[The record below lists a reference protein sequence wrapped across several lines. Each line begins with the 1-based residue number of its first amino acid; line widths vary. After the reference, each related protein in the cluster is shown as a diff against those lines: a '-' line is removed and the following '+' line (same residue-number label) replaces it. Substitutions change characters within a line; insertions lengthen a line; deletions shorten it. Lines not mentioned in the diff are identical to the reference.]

1 MAGRD
6 GNDPG
11 PPAGRFDRRLFL
23 QTTAG
28 FGVGSVVG
36 LGGTETASA
45 GGGDGLWE
53 FTTKNWVSSSPT
65 VVDETVYI
73 GSADTR
79 VYAIDAVSGESEWFV
94 ETDDIVFGSPNVKD
108 GTVYIGEGHWSTRNQ
123 SGQATV
129 QGSGVPPRSIDTSLS
144 PDAKQ
149 RAVYALDAATGE
161 QQWKVLTDDSVQSSP
176 TVIDGTVYVGS
187 FDGRLYAIDADDG
200 TVNWT
205 FETNAPVR
213 TSPVVANETVYF
225 GNDNGIVSAVDGST
239 GDLEWQYQ
247 TSGPIGTAV
256 TYAEDTVFFGN
267 IDPDSDAD
275 TFVYALDAN
284 DGSEQWVVGT
294 SESVGSAPTVNG
306 DTVFVGSGVP
316 GGGSASVY
324 ALDRANGDVRWEFP
338 AESRIESSPT
348 VAGNTVFVGGF
359 NGSLFALQADSGD
372 VKWTFDGAPIVSSPT
387 VVDGTVFFG
396 RSDDAVFALDAGVDG
411 SSEDARVHSGALGH
425 HHVWANEEWSDGN
438 GVTFDIT
445 PQNPTVGE
453 EITLDASDTTGTV
466 EGFEWAFGDGTTA
479 TGEVVTHS
487 YDQPGTYQVTLT
499 VQRPDET
506 DTETESLSVTE
517 ETGGTVIYERDFESV
532 DPGTVPSDFVLVGN
546 DEQEVTNNDAVSGGQ
561 SYYMSGDHGGCWMA
575 IARFP
580 EAADLSFTDN
590 MAFTGSFKRVAG
602 SEGCHSHSGRIRLS
616 TNASSGEFDGNR
628 QGLLTFDPDGTVT
641 AAGETVGDYEEG
653 EWVSFEVEY
662 DRNPEEGTVTYHCQ
676 IDGGE
681 TTSVTREAS
690 DTEDELSAIQLQ
702 SDDFTV
708 LWDDVS
714 VVETDDSSDPGT
726 VTFEITPPSPTVGEE
741 ITFDASDTTGTVE
754 EFEWAFDDGATATG
768 EIVTHSYDQPGTYEV
783 TLTVQR
789 PGSTETASKQLDVAE
804 EDDQGDGGVTAAF
817 EYGPEFPEPGQSVS
831 FDATPSSGSIS
842 EYVWEF
848 DDGSTADGV
857 TVTHS
862 YDEPG
867 EYEVELRALTV
878 PESAARTVGENGH
891 LVVPDQVEDGG
902 ETTAEDPVVADKAK
916 ATIIVEAEDETV
928 TGFTVSDTEPF
939 TYETVQFDT
948 GIDQETAEDAG
959 LSLSW
964 SFGDGATAEGVTVG
978 HEYTAP
984 GTYSVELSTDGETFE
999 KTVEVQ
1005 EPPIEVTDVG
1015 REIGGTL
1022 LPNLGVDETVEAS
1035 VQTAGNQKL
1044 DRVEFE
1050 FAGQQIED
1058 GTPPYDAAFTIGEL
1072 DTPGTPLTIRAVGS
1086 NGAVREVTREIPVHE
1101 LPDWLVFVLEAD
1113 SIVVESPADTDADE
1127 FTLTYSPLDNLDVG
1141 FTVPENVLGGEDG
1154 TSADGDGDYDF
1165 GVGFGG
1171 IYNPLTARAEV
1182 TASGSVAAEVLA
1194 VGFDLQVEVTGTV
1207 NTNTLELAGAEAKIN
1222 SQLEFDIEP
1231 PTIPVP
1237 LSIPIPGTNTSIGVV
1252 PTVVVEADGTFN
1264 FDQEL
1269 AFQDGTVKPGVA
1281 LNVTLGI
1288 TLQIPGVPA
1297 GELKGVPSGGI
1308 EGSFDLGTEDW
1319 NLSASIYL
1327 AGKVVLDLPLLPGI
1341 ELEVDPIWE
1350 EPLVGGGALDGDT
1363 WDSADATVRHRS
1375 PGGEQ
1380 PLPEIESV
1388 DSVGSLPQDVSPQES
1403 FRLSDRPYEDID
1415 PAIATAADDRTL
1427 VVWTQQP
1434 DNGSET
1440 GHDIVGRWFENGTW
1454 GETLDITDDSKSH
1467 AAPVCAATDTGEIL
1481 LAWRQLDTSE
1491 TQIDTVQDAQESLD
1505 EAQIGFSIY
1514 DGSSWS
1520 EPATLT
1526 SSDMVDRRPTVA
1538 PDDDGWLLA
1547 YERFDRETGA
1557 TAVHSVALSTDGTV
1571 DDVEQRDGAA
1581 SPDAGRRNDD
1591 GVDLAYLSLNASGA
1605 VEAVVH
1611 EHRTDTV
1618 STETYQASGADD
1630 TVVAGGRVVWTTDS
1644 NRNPRLFEGE
1654 NGASTE
1660 LTVREEVAEM
1670 RELALTVSGGGEALL
1685 SYLTPLDGGD
1695 RKLAYRLDRGDGWIY
1710 DRPLAGSDAEDL
1722 RLRYTDATFAG
1733 TGSII
1738 SAYAVRG
1745 PGFETVSDVFATL
1758 QSFGPAYDLNA
1769 DVDDGVAGEQT
1780 TLTYTLANRGDVDG
1794 TEQVTVTVSQGET
1807 QIESVTHDP
1816 LDSGGSLTQELSVPI
1831 GETGEFTVA
1840 VDVPE
1845 PSLETE
1851 QREVDLRAARAD
1863 LRVAEISADRT
1874 GPHEAV
1880 VSVTIAND
1888 GGAVATDVPIELSD
1902 ASGAVAGP
1910 TLGQVG
1916 PESTAEVEA
1925 TLDPGELDNSDTH
1938 TVRID
1943 PGETLSGANTA
1954 SARQTYLVRPN
1965 VRVDDVRFRE
1975 DNERFV
1981 RVLLASAGPGD
1992 GVGTLTVRDGQG
2004 SVLAETSVMLPPATT
2019 VDGEQTTAYRQVD
2032 IRTPGITDGQTVSVA
2047 VSPTVSDLDPE
2058 SLTRTSTVEAIVP
2071 GEFKESPVQ
2080 GPPIFG
2086 NAPARDLDGDGLYED
2101 IDGDGTLT
2109 VSDVQLLFENR
2120 NTTAI
2125 QNNAEMFNFSGDN
2138 AGEVT
2143 LDDVRALLELMLEQH
2158 GASGKLAKLDPA
2170 TLDADK
2176 LAVLLGD

>member
-1 MAGRD
+1 MAGED
-6 GNDPG
+6 GNDSG
-11 PPAGRFDRRLFL
+11 PLAGRFDRRLFL

-28 FGVGSVVG
+28 LGVGSVVG
-36 LGGTETASA
+36 LDGIESASA
-45 GGGDGLWE
+45 SGGDVLWE

-73 GSADTR
+73 GSADER

-94 ETDDIVFGSPNVKD
+94 ETNDIVFGSPNVKD
-108 GTVYIGEGHWSTRNQ
+108 GTVYVGEGHWSTRNQ
-123 SGQATV
+123 SEAASF
-129 QGSGVPPRSIDTSLS
+129 QGSAVPQRSIDTSLS
-144 PDAKQ
+144 PDAEQ

-161 QQWKVLTDDSVQSSP
+161 QEWKVLTDDSVQSSP

-205 FETNAPVR
+205 FETDAPVR
-213 TSPVVANETVYF
+213 ASPVVANGTVYI
-225 GNDNGIVSAVDGST
+225 GNDNGVVIAVDGST

-247 TSGPIGTAV
+247 SSGLVGAAV
-256 TYAEDTVFFGN
+256 TYAEDTIFFGS
-267 IDPDSDAD
+267 IDSESEGNVYGLDAD
-275 TFVYALDAN
+275 G
-284 DGSEQWVVGT
+284 GSEKWAFGT
-294 SESVGSAPTVNG
+294 NEPVISAPAVHG
-306 DTVFVGSGVP
+306 DTVFVGTGV
-316 GGGSASVY
+316 GGGEAGTMY

-338 AESRIESSPT
+338 AEGPLNSSPT
-348 VAGNTVFVGGF
+348 VAGNTVFVGDLTEF
-359 NGSLFALQADSGD
+359 LFALQADSGE
-372 VKWTFDGAPIVSSPT
+372 VEWAFDGAPIVSSPT
-387 VVDGTVFFG
+387 IVDGTVFFG

-411 SSEDARVHSGALGH
+411 SSEDARINSGALGH
-425 HHVWANEEWSDGN
+425 HHVWANDEWSGGN

-445 PQNPTVGE
+445 PQNPTIGD
-453 EITLDASDTTGTV
+453 EITFDAADTSGAV
-466 EGFEWAFGDGTTA
+466 EEFEWAFGDGTTA

-487 YDQPGTYQVTLT
+487 YDQAGTYEVTLT

-506 DTETESLSVTE
+506 DTETESLSVAD
-517 ETGGTVIYERDFESV
+517 ETDGTVIYERDFESV
-532 DPGTVPSDFVLVGN
+532 DAGTVPSDFVLVGN
-546 DEQEVTNNDAVSGGQ
+546 NDQGVTNNDAVSGGQ
-561 SYYMSGDHGGCWMA
+561 SYYMSGTHGGCWMA

-590 MAFTGSFKRVAG
+590 MVFSGSFKRVAG

-616 TNASSGEFDGNR
+616 TNASSSEFDGNR

-641 AAGETVGDYEEG
+641 AAGETVGDYDDG

-662 DRNPEEGTVTYHCQ
+662 DRNREEGAVTYHCQ

-681 TTSVTREAS
+681 TTSVTREAR

-714 VVETDDSSDPGT
+714 VVEADDPSDPGT
-726 VTFEITPPSPTVGEE
+726 VAFEITPPAPTVDEE
-741 ITFDASDTTGTVE
+741 ITFDAADTTGTVE
-754 EFEWAFDDGATATG
+754 EFEWAFGDGGTATG
-768 EIVTHSYDQPGTYEV
+768 EAVTHSYDQPGTYEV

-789 PGSTETASKQLDVAE
+789 PESSETASKQLDVAE
-804 EDDQGDGGVTAAF
+804 EDDQGDGGITAAF
-817 EYGPEFPEPGQSVS
+817 EYGPEFPEPGQTVS
-831 FDATPSSGSIS
+831 FDANPSSGSIS

-857 TVTHS
+857 TATHS
-862 YDEPG
+862 YEEPG

-878 PESAARTVGENGH
+878 PESAARIVGENGH
-891 LVVPDQVEDGG
+891 LVVPDEVEDGG
-902 ETTAEDPVVADKAK
+902 ETTAEDPVVADKAT
-916 ATIIVEAEDETV
+916 ATILVETEDETV

-948 GIDQETAEDAG
+948 GIGQEAAEDAG
-959 LSLSW
+959 LTLSW

-984 GTYSVELSTDGETFE
+984 GTYTVELSTDGETFE
-999 KTVEVQ
+999 KTVKVQ

-1035 VQTAGNQKL
+1035 VQTAGNQDL

-1050 FAGQQIED
+1050 FAGQQTED
-1058 GTPPYDAAFTIGEL
+1058 SGPPYDASFTIGEL
-1072 DTPGTPLTIRAVGS
+1072 DTPGTPLTVRAVGS

-1101 LPDWLVFVLEAD
+1101 LPDWLVYVLEAD
-1113 SIVVESPADTDADE
+1113 SIVIDSPAGTDDDE

-1141 FTVPENVLGGEDG
+1141 FTVPENVLGGDDG

-1182 TASGSVAAEVLA
+1182 TASGSVAGEVLA
-1194 VGFDLQVEVTGTV
+1194 VGFDLQVSVTGTV
-1207 NTNTLELAGAEAKIN
+1207 NTNTLELAGAEAGIN

-1231 PTIPVP
+1231 PTVPVP
-1237 LSIPIPGTNTSIGVV
+1237 LSIPIPGTSSSIGIV

-1264 FDQEL
+1264 FDGEL

-1288 TLQIPGVPA
+1288 TLQIPGLPA
-1297 GELKGVPSGGI
+1297 GELIGEPSGGI

-1319 NLSASIYL
+1319 NLSATLFL
-1327 AGKVVLDLPLLPGI
+1327 AGKIVLNPPLLPGI

-1350 EPLVGGGALDGDT
+1350 EPIVDNGALHSDA
-1363 WDSADATVRHRS
+1363 WDSTDATVRHRS
-1375 PGGEQ
+1375 PGGTQ

-1388 DSVGSLPQDVSPQES
+1388 DAVGPLPQDVSPRES
-1403 FRLSDRPYEDID
+1403 FRLSDRPYDDID
-1415 PAIATAADDRTL
+1415 PSIATPTDDQTL

-1434 DNGSET
+1434 DDGSET
-1440 GHDIVGRWFENGTW
+1440 GHDVVGRWFENGEW
-1454 GETLDITDDSKSH
+1454 GETVAITDDSQSH

-1491 TQIDTVQDAQESLD
+1491 SQIETVQDAQESLD
-1505 EAQIGFSIY
+1505 DAQIGFSIY

-1526 SSDMVDRRPTVA
+1526 SSDLVDRRPTVA

-1547 YERFDRETGA
+1547 YERYDRETGA
-1557 TAVHSVALSTDGTV
+1557 TTVHSVTVSTDGTV
-1571 DDVEQRDGAA
+1571 DDIEQRDGAA
-1581 SPDAGRRNDD
+1581 SPDAGWRNDD
-1591 GVDLAYLSLNASGA
+1591 GVDLAYLSLDAGGA
-1605 VEAVVH
+1605 VDAVVH
-1611 EHRTDTV
+1611 EHRTGDAV

-1630 TVVAGGRVVWTTDS
+1630 TVVAGGRVIWTTDS
-1644 NRNPRLFEGE
+1644 NRNPRLFEGSD
-1654 NGASTE
+1654 GSSTE

-1710 DRPLAGSDAEDL
+1710 DRPLAGSDAKDL

-1733 TGSII
+1733 PGSIM

-1758 QSFGPAYDLNA
+1758 QSFGPAYDLDA
-1769 DVDDGVAGEQT
+1769 EVDDGVAGEQT
-1780 TLTYTLANRGDVDG
+1780 TLTYTLANRGDIGG
-1794 TEQVTVTVSQGET
+1794 TAPVTVTVSQGET
-1807 QIESVTHDP
+1807 AVESVTHDP
-1816 LDSGGSLTQELSVPI
+1816 LDSGDSLTQELSVTI
-1831 GETGEFTVA
+1831 GETGEFTIA

-1851 QREVDLRAARAD
+1851 QRQVDLRAARPD

-1880 VSVTIAND
+1880 VRTTIAND

-1910 TLGQVG
+1910 TLGEVG
-1916 PESTAEVEA
+1916 PESTAQVEA
-1925 TLDPGELDNSDTH
+1925 TIDPRELDNSDTH
-1938 TVRID
+1938 RIRID
-1943 PGETLSGANTA
+1943 PGETLPGANTE

-1965 VRVDDVRFRE
+1965 VRVDDIRFRE
-1975 DNERFV
+1975 DDQRFV
-1981 RVLLASAGPGD
+1981 RVLLANAGPAD
-1992 GVGTLTVRDGQG
+1992 GIGTLTVRDGDG
-2004 SVLAETSVMLPPATT
+2004 SVLAETSVKLPPATT

-2032 IRTPGITDGQTVSVA
+2032 MQTPGITQGQTVSATVD
-2047 VSPTVSDLDPE
+2047 PTVSDLDPE
-2058 SLTRTSTVEAIVP
+2058 SLTHTSTVEAIVP

-2086 NAPARDLDGDGLYED
+2086 NAPARDLDGDDLYED

-2120 NTTAI
+2120 NTAAI
-2125 QNNAEMFNFSGDN
+2125 QSNAEMFNFDGDD

-2143 LDDVRALLELMLEQH
+2143 LDDVRALLKLLLEQH
-2158 GASGKLAKLDPA
+2158 DATGKLAELDPA

-2176 LAVLLGD
+2176 LAILFGK